1 MPQRHSRNL
10 RRIRMD
16 IGGNRNHARPRPH
29 VRHRLPT
36 DRPSRNSENSQI
48 NQRSPHIHP
57 IPRAQRAKILGKRPM
72 VAINLLRE
80 RRTYQRRHRQK
91 IHSNPKGKS
100 LEPDGDSFP
109 PTRGGE
115 SSPITS
121 LEGRTKGVRKATQT
135 PACTWLFK
143 HQSPPR
149 CLKSHGQLN
158 LTWPFVHLSVEP
170 TATNAKPP
178 RTHPH

>member
-1 MPQRHSRNL
+1 
-10 RRIRMD
+10 
-16 IGGNRNHARPRPH
+16 
-29 VRHRLPT
+29 
-36 DRPSRNSENSQI
+36 
-48 NQRSPHIHP
+48 
-57 IPRAQRAKILGKRPM
+57 M

-121 LEGRTKGVRKATQT
+121 LEHAKQPDYRVRIGHYG
-135 PACTWLFK
+135 L
-143 HQSPPR
+143 SPFFWTGMPGI
-149 CLKSHGQLN
+149 LMPG
-158 LTWPFVHLSVEP
+158 
-170 TATNAKPP
+170 
-178 RTHPH
+178 